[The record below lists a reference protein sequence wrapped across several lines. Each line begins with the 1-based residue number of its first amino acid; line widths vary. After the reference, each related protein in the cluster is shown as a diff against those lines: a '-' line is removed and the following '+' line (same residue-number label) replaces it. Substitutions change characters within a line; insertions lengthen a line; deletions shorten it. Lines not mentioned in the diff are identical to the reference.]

1 MILSDDNLSLSVRYR
16 AVYFLLNSPVI
27 WKQLCCQGQ
36 KNFSA
41 DKQYKKTHT
50 EKFGKW
56 WERVRLISRLW
67 WHHGS
72 GYLRARL
79 ALARWLLPAPPPSR
93 CALWKPREGR
103 ALSLQPFLLDPA
115 RGFLLITQISNRC
128 AEAKHLI
135 FIPKCFFFKWQMF
148 FKAKKEKLL
157 LYSFLLQRTATR
169 GTCLQRASSS
179 CCLNNG
185 LSR

>member
-16 AVYFLLNSPVI
+16 AVYFLLNSLVI

-36 KNFSA
+36 KNFSS

-56 WERVRLISRLW
+56 WERVRLISRLR

-135 FIPKCFFFKWQMF
+135 FIPKCFLRPKRKNYYYTVFSCNAQQHRVHVS
-148 FKAKKEKLL
+148 KEPA
-157 LYSFLLQRTATR
+157 RPAVWTM
-169 GTCLQRASSS
+169 G
-179 CCLNNG
+179 
-185 LSR
+185 